1 MFTNSSRLLLL
12 IIITFSFFYS
22 CKNNADID
30 DIDIVKLDSD
40 RIISAADKYLLEDD
54 VTITSTIAERSAGGI
69 HDFYSEGDY
78 WWPDPENPDSP
89 YVRRDGMTN
98 PENFT
103 AHRKA
108 MVRLSI
114 QVATLAAAYKITGDT
129 KYADKAIEH
138 IKAWFVNEK
147 TKMNPN
153 LLYAQAIKGR
163 FTGRGIGIIDTIHLV
178 EVVQAIIVLEKAGV
192 INNEDLAAIKN
203 WFNDYLTWM
212 TTHQYGIDE
221 RDNGNNHSTCW
232 AMQVA
237 EFAKL
242 TGNDEQLNFCRK
254 MFTDT
259 LIPDQMAKD
268 GSFPKELERTKP
280 YGYALFNLDAM
291 ATLCQIIS
299 NDQNNYWNF
308 TTSDGRNMKKAVE
321 FMYPFIN
328 DKSTWT
334 YQQDVMYWDDW
345 PVRQPSLLFAGLNYN
360 EQKYIDLWK
369 TLNPD
374 PEKEEIIRNFPIRQ
388 PVLWVN

>member
-1 MFTNSSRLLLL
+1 MFTNSLRSLLV
-12 IIITFSFFYS
+12 IIIVLSFAN
-22 CKNNADID
+22 CKQNNFEVNIAKID
-30 DIDIVKLDSD
+30 HD
-40 RIISAADKYLLEDD
+40 RIISAADKYLLEEP

-78 WWPDPENPDSP
+78 WWPDTENPDSP

-114 QVATLAAAYKITGDT
+114 QVATLAAAYKITGNI
-129 KYADKAIEH
+129 KYADKVIEH
-138 IKAWFVNEK
+138 IKAWFVNDE
-147 TKMNPN
+147 TRMNPN

-192 INNEDLAAIKN
+192 INKDDIAAIKN
-203 WFNDYLTWM
+203 WFADYLTWM

-221 RDNGNNHSTCW
+221 RNNGNNHSTCW
-232 AMQVA
+232 AIQVA

-291 ATLCQIIS
+291 TTLCQIIS
-299 NDQNNYWNF
+299 DDENNYWNF
-308 TTSDGRNMKKAVE
+308 NTPDGRNMKKAVE
-321 FMYPFIN
+321 FMYPFIK

-345 PVRQPSLLFAGLNYN
+345 PVRQPSLLFAGINYE

-374 PEKEEIIRNFPIRQ
+374 PDKEEIIRNYPIRQ

>member
-1 MFTNSSRLLLL
+1 MFTNSLRSLLV
-12 IIITFSFFYS
+12 IIIVLSFAN
-22 CKNNADID
+22 CKQNNFEVNIAKID
-30 DIDIVKLDSD
+30 HD
-40 RIISAADKYLLEDD
+40 RIISAADKYLLEEP

-78 WWPDPENPDSP
+78 WWPDTENPDSP

-114 QVATLAAAYKITGDT
+114 QVATLAAAYKITGNI
-129 KYADKAIEH
+129 KYADKVIEH
-138 IKAWFVNEK
+138 IKAWFVNDE
-147 TKMNPN
+147 TRMNPN

-192 INNEDLAAIKN
+192 INKDDIAAIKN
-203 WFNDYLTWM
+203 WFADYLTWM

-221 RDNGNNHSTCW
+221 RNNGNNHSTCW
-232 AMQVA
+232 AIQVA

-291 ATLCQIIS
+291 TTLCQIIS
-299 NDQNNYWNF
+299 DDENNYWNF
-308 TTSDGRNMKKAVE
+308 NTPDGRSMKKAVE
-321 FMYPFIN
+321 FMYPFIK

-345 PVRQPSLLFAGLNYN
+345 PVRQPSLLFAGINYE

-374 PEKEEIIRNFPIRQ
+374 PDKEEIIRNYPIRQ